1 MVKIEQNFLGIW
13 ELEEW
18 VVEKP
23 NGKKTFPFSGK
34 VNGFLMY
41 HPEGWMSATLM
52 QENRKDVTN
61 DRAAIS
67 EISNLL
73 NNETETILEGNQLET
88 IKNYFLAANGYVSY
102 AGKFSADQENVYHNI
117 KASLLPQWVN
127 TTLTRKHKF
136 SSENNLLTLSAE
148 FNGFKDFLKWKKV
161 Q

>member
-23 NGKKTFPFSGK
+23 NGKKTFPFAGK

-41 HPEGWMSATLM
+41 HSEGWMSATLM
-52 QENRKDVTN
+52 QENRKGVSN

-67 EISNLL
+67 EISSLL
-73 NNETETILEGNQLET
+73 NTETKTIFEGNQLET

-136 SSENNLLTLSAE
+136 SSDNNLLTLSAE